1 MRVKKFI
8 TFWLMVCMLST
19 MAMTV
24 FAADE
29 LTNLNGH
36 GSIHV
41 VIRDTES
48 KNAVSG
54 GSLLIYQVASVK
66 SDDGNYTFEYTDT
79 FSGCTEVLEDIQSED
94 LAADLARYAENHKLK
109 GISVQVGSD
118 GTASC
123 FNLEIGLYLV
133 VQEAAADDYSVINPF
148 LVTIPM
154 KDGDR
159 LIYDVDAAPKVGT
172 VTKIEQP
179 NPTPVP
185 NKPTGTVL
193 PQTGQL
199 WWPVVIL
206 AIAGMFFVVCGWVK
220 RRNAEN

>member
-1 MRVKKFI
+1 MPYNKE
-8 TFWLMVCMLST
+8 
-19 MAMTV
+19 
-24 FAADE
+24 E
-29 LTNLNGH
+29 LNPDG
-36 GSIHV
+36 
-41 VIRDTES
+41 DTES